1 MMKMKQVLKV
11 SVITGGLIL
20 LVGCSTTGGK
30 NANGTVSYPAAA
42 GVTTSGLGP
51 NATIAGL
58 NTSSSPNRMRS
69 PYDQVYFFDYD
80 QSAIHGEDLGS
91 IDVQGNYLAAHPNSR
106 ILITGNTDERGSR
119 EYNIA
124 LGNRRAITVE
134 HRLKMDG
141 VAERQINAVSYGA
154 EKPISPGNT
163 EQDFAQNRNVQLIY
177 KQK

>member
-1 MMKMKQVLKV
+1 MKIKQLLKI
-11 SVITGGLIL
+11 SVVASGLIL
-20 LVGCSTTGGK
+20 LAACSTTGGK
-30 NANGTVSYPAAA
+30 NANGTVTYPGT
-42 GVTTSGLGP
+42 GVTTTGLGP

-58 NTSSSPNRMRS
+58 NTSSSPNRMRA
-69 PYDQVYFFDYD
+69 PFDQVYFFDYD
-80 QSAIHGEDLGS
+80 QSTIHGDDLGS
-91 IDVQGNYLAAHPNSR
+91 IDVQGNYLAAHPNSH
-106 ILITGNTDERGSR
+106 ILLTGNTDERGSR

-141 VAERQINAVSYGA
+141 AAERQINAVSYGS